1 MSRTSVRRSG
11 DPVNHRHG
19 GCIGPD
25 RAGALT
31 EPGYFTDTD
40 NVFT

>member
-11 DPVNHRHG
+11 DRVNHRHG
-19 GCIGPD
+19 RSIPPD
-25 RAGALT
+25 RARTLT

-40 NVFT
+40 NGLT